1 MKILH
6 VSYSDSIG
14 GASIATMRIHK
25 NLLKKKI
32 ESKLLVLDKNIND
45 KNIFGPNKS
54 FDKIFNDFKIS
65 LARYLN
71 RKITLSTNRGSLSF
85 NYFNTNYLNKIN
97 KIESDIV
104 HLHWIGNEMISISQL
119 KKINKPIVWS
129 FWDMWPINGA
139 EHYSDNLRNVEG
151 YKKSNRPSNEK
162 GLDINKFIWKHK
174 LKNFDFKINVICPSK
189 WLMEKVNKS
198 KLFIK
203 SNINYIPLSI
213 DTEYWKKL
221 DKKNS
226 RNILNLPLEKNIL
239 LFSSTSGTNDRKGF
253 KYLVDALNQIQIKD
267 VLLVIFGEKPKNLHQ
282 LKIKSIYLG
291 KFYDKNTIKMIYSA
305 ADLIIMPSILE
316 VFGQV
321 ALEGA
326 SCSLP
331 SVIFEN
337 TGCTDLIKHKK
348 NGYIAKNR
356 DILDLRN
363 GIEWCLNSKENLN
376 MISENARNISES
388 NFSDEVNIN
397 KLIDL
402 YKSIN

>member
-1 MKILH
+1 M
-6 VSYSDSIG
+6 
-14 GASIATMRIHK
+14 
-25 NLLKKKI
+25 
-32 ESKLLVLDKNIND
+32 
-45 KNIFGPNKS
+45 
-54 FDKIFNDFKIS
+54 
-65 LARYLN
+65 
-71 RKITLSTNRGSLSF
+71 
-85 NYFNTNYLNKIN
+85 
-97 KIESDIV
+97 
-104 HLHWIGNEMISISQL
+104 
-119 KKINKPIVWS
+119 
-129 FWDMWPINGA
+129 
-139 EHYSDNLRNVEG
+139 
-151 YKKSNRPSNEK
+151 
-162 GLDINKFIWKHK
+162 
-174 LKNFDFKINVICPSK
+174 
-189 WLMEKVNKS
+189 
-198 KLFIK
+198 
-203 SNINYIPLSI
+203 
-213 DTEYWKKL
+213 
-221 DKKNS
+221 
-226 RNILNLPLEKNIL
+226 
-239 LFSSTSGTNDRKGF
+239 
-253 KYLVDALNQIQIKD
+253 
-267 VLLVIFGEKPKNLHQ
+267 LVIFGEKPKNLDQ

-376 MISENARNISES
+376 MISENARSISES
-388 NFSDEVNIN
+388 NFSDEANIS